1 MPEELNR
8 TKKALDGALRQL
20 LEQKPLDQIRVREVT
35 ELCGIRRQSFYYHF
49 ADVYQLFD
57 WSLAQE
63 RAYLPTRQEKCLT
76 WQQAAEDL
84 LAYTAENRSFYLALL
99 ENRGRAGLRQV
110 LEEATERF
118 LKTALTYYRE
128 RSGTPPDP
136 EEERSRL
143 LLWQSMLLTL
153 TEDWLRDDLRQPPEE
168 VIALLER
175 DLQDGMVGAA
185 WRNLTQCSTYE

>member
-1 MPEELNR
+1 MPEEMNR
-8 TKKALDGALRQL
+8 TKKALGGALRQL
-20 LEQKPLDQIRVREVT
+20 LEQKPLDQIRAREVT

-57 WSLAQE
+57 WCLEQE

-118 LKTALTYYRE
+118 LQTALTYYRE

-136 EEERSRL
+136 AAEQSRL
-143 LLWQSMLLTL
+143 LLCQSMLLTL
-153 TEDWLRDDLRQPPEE
+153 IEDWLRKDLDQPQEE
-168 VIALLER
+168 AIALLEQ
-175 DLQDGMVGAA
+175 DLQDGMIGAA
-185 WRNLTQCSTYE
+185 WRNLTRGGTFQ

>member
-1 MPEELNR
+1 MPEEMNR
-8 TKKALDGALRQL
+8 TKKALDDALRQL

-57 WSLAQE
+57 WSLEQE

-110 LEEATERF
+110 LGEATERF

-136 EEERSRL
+136 EEERNRL
-143 LLWQSMLLTL
+143 LLWQSILLTL
-153 TEDWLRDDLRQPPEE
+153 VEDWLRDDLRQPPEE
-168 VIALLER
+168 VITLLER